1 MESAFGVRLL
11 SDLLTF
17 ENLNPD
23 GVELMKNILKM
34 FLEFYDGVI
43 SLSPELIHGICQYL
57 FPRLIRMYPYIH
69 W

>member
-1 MESAFGVRLL
+1 MESAFGVRLI

-23 GVELMKNILKM
+23 EMELMNNILKM
-34 FLEFYDGVI
+34 FLEFYNGVI
-43 SLSPELIHGICQYL
+43 LLSPELIHGICLYL
-57 FPRLIRMYPYIH
+57 FPRLIRMYPYIN

>member
-11 SDLLTF
+11 SDFLTF

-43 SLSPELIHGICQYL
+43 SLSP
-57 FPRLIRMYPYIH
+57 
-69 W
+69 